1 MPTPLS
7 GCLGER
13 LDTQRKWHSERATTS
28 VAAPDDRRI
37 ERQVL
42 PHAGRSGHRN
52 RRCLAPRHIDR
63 TIKAVVPASVVVAM
77 IFPSVTSPVPTS
89 TPPSP
94 ECSRSVVI
102 ANGSAYRPT
111 GPRKSQAQRSPQR
124 RYEPYSARCDLS
136 AQVRS
141 TSPPWRAYVV
151 EAILTTLL
159 IIVILNTAHE
169 HSIIGSG
176 AAIRS
181 APHSS
186 RAP

>member
-1 MPTPLS
+1 M
-7 GCLGER
+7 
-13 LDTQRKWHSERATTS
+13 
-28 VAAPDDRRI
+28 
-37 ERQVL
+37 
-42 PHAGRSGHRN
+42 
-52 RRCLAPRHIDR
+52 
-63 TIKAVVPASVVVAM
+63 PASVVVAM
-77 IFPSVTSPVPTS
+77 IFPLGDVSGGHLNPAVTGMFAIRRDCEWKRVP
-89 TPPSP
+89 
-94 ECSRSVVI
+94 
-102 ANGSAYRPT
+102 AYWA
-111 GPRKSQAQRSPQR
+111 AQVAGATLAATTLRA
-124 RYEPYSARCDLS
+124 YSARYDPS

-186 RAP
+186 RAA